1 MPTPSKFTVETRQ
14 KIIQALS
21 VGASRNTAAHI
32 AKVDEAQIRRW
43 IAKGKESEAGTRY
56 REFYE
61 QVLEAEAS
69 PRMRALGI
77 IYRELP
83 DRPDLA
89 WKYVERREPGYAPPM
104 PAMMPQPAGP
114 VIVQLAFSNRSP
126 LQLAAAEVIEGE
138 VVDEPDIEP
147 GTDPASAG

>member
-1 MPTPSKFTVETRQ
+1 MPTPTKFTTETRQ
-14 KIIQALS
+14 KIIQALQ
-21 VGASRNTAAHI
+21 VGASRTTAAHI
-32 AKVDEAQIRRW
+32 AGVDEAQVRRW
-43 IAKGKESEAGTRY
+43 IAKGKDSSEGTRF

-61 QVLEAEAS
+61 AVIAAEAS

-77 IYRELP
+77 IYKEMP

-104 PAMMPQPAGP
+104 PNIGVQPSGP
-114 VIVQLAFSNRSP
+114 VIVQLAFSNRAP
-126 LQLAAAEVIEGE
+126 FALEAAEVIEGE